1 VEDINTMTS
10 KLKLFSTN
18 IMDINKASTTL
29 FTETKNVVQ
38 FNEEVSNITKNTI
51 SKYDIVTE
59 TITQSA
65 ATSEE
70 IEASINELRNVAEDM
85 NNLIK

>member
-1 VEDINTMTS
+1 MTS

-18 IMDINKASTTL
+18 IMDINKASNTL